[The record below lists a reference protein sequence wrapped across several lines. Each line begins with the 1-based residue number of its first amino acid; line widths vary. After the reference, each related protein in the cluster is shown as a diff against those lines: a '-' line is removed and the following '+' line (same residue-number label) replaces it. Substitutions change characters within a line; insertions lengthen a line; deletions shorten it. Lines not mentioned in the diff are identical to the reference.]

1 MNVFSSHFSK
11 IYSAA
16 RRPAVR
22 ACFISPRARLDGGFS
37 AQTSLKTLTIRQD
50 CCGFLPRWT
59 KNPLANPHSLRYETG
74 SEEIWSDSRI
84 PVPNISF
91 FIGKSKMNFRFA
103 QPARKLLRKETFCG
117 TLKL

>member
-11 IYSAA
+11 KLQRGPKAG
-16 RRPAVR
+16 R
-22 ACFISPRARLDGGFS
+22 
-37 AQTSLKTLTIRQD
+37 
-50 CCGFLPRWT
+50 
-59 KNPLANPHSLRYETG
+59 
-74 SEEIWSDSRI
+74 EEIRSDSCI